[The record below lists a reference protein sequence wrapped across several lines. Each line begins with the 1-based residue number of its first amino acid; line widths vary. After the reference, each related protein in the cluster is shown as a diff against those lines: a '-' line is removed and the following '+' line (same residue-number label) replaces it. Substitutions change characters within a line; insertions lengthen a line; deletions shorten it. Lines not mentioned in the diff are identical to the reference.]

1 MRLAGNGKR
10 GHVRLM
16 LEQNGDAYF
25 LNLWTREDTGGFAQ
39 VGRTVLPRSRTVHI
53 EIDWMA
59 ASAPGADDGQ
69 IKLSKNNKLR
79 ISATD
84 LDNDRQKIGS
94 VTLGFPPGSSGA
106 GTFLLD
112 NYVSTP

>member
-1 MRLAGNGKR
+1 MSTLSTCG
-10 GHVRLM
+10 
-16 LEQNGDAYF
+16 
-25 LNLWTREDTGGFAQ
+25 RENTGRFAH
-39 VGRTVLPRSRTVHI
+39 VGRTVLPRSRTVRI

-69 IKLSKNNKLR
+69 AKLSKNNKLR

-84 LDNDRQKIGS
+84 LDNDGHKIGS
-94 VTLGFPPGSSGA
+94 VTLGFPAGSSGA
-106 GTFLLD
+106 GTFLVD

>member
-1 MRLAGNGKR
+1 MRLAGSGKR

-16 LEQNGDAYF
+16 LEQDGDAYF

-69 IKLSKNNKLR
+69 VKLFKNNKLR
-79 ISATD
+79 ISAAD
-84 LDNDRQKIGS
+84 LDNDGHKIGS
-94 VTLGFPPGSSGA
+94 VTLGFPAGSSGA
-106 GTFLLD
+106 GTFLVD